1 MVEMNCTSAPV
12 VRRTFWVG
20 PLLAL
25 ALAAGCTVGPNYAT
39 PKGQLPAAWA
49 GPIPQGAAQTAASA
63 DAALAQWWTVFGDA
77 TLTSLIRRA
86 VASNLDLQLAESRI
100 RQARASRG
108 IAVAA
113 LGPTVNLTGS
123 VTRSKAPGTDNGP
136 GGAVEGKISNMW
148 QDGFDAAWEADVF
161 GGARRGVEAATANVQ
176 SAIASRDDVLVTL
189 VAEVA
194 VDYMDLRSF
203 QARIAVAQDNLKAQ
217 QHTSDI
223 TQQRFM
229 GGQGF
234 ASALDV
240 ANAKAQV
247 ATTTA
252 QIPLLESSAQQTI
265 YALSIL
271 LGEAPGAL
279 VEELSQARPIPV
291 APPAVPVGVPSDL
304 LRRRPDVRAAEA
316 NIHAATAEIG
326 VATADLYPR
335 FNLTA
340 GGGFQGNHAE
350 ALTDWI
356 SRFWSIGSSASWQIF
371 SSGAVTSNIEVQKAL
386 QDQSV
391 ITYRQTVLAGL
402 QEVENALI
410 ASTKDQERR
419 AALEDAVASN
429 RKAVELSTELYTE
442 GLSDFL
448 NVLQAQ
454 GALFSTQDAL
464 TQSDQAV
471 SEDLVALYKALGGG
485 WRAPQQAAGK

>member
-1 MVEMNCTSAPV
+1 M
-12 VRRTFWVG
+12 
-20 PLLAL
+20 
-25 ALAAGCTVGPNYAT
+25 AG
-39 PKGQLPAAWA
+39 
-49 GPIPQGAAQTAASA
+49 
-63 DAALAQWWTVFGDA
+63 
-77 TLTSLIRRA
+77 
-86 VASNLDLQLAESRI
+86 SR
-100 RQARASRG
+100 
-108 IAVAA
+108 
-113 LGPTVNLTGS
+113 
-123 VTRSKAPGTDNGP
+123 
-136 GGAVEGKISNMW
+136 
-148 QDGFDAAWEADVF
+148 
-161 GGARRGVEAATANVQ
+161 
-176 SAIASRDDVLVTL
+176 
-189 VAEVA
+189 
-194 VDYMDLRSF
+194 
-203 QARIAVAQDNLKAQ
+203 
-217 QHTSDI
+217 
-223 TQQRFM
+223 
-229 GGQGF
+229 
-234 ASALDV
+234 
-240 ANAKAQV
+240 
-247 ATTTA
+247 
-252 QIPLLESSAQQTI
+252 
-265 YALSIL
+265 
-271 LGEAPGAL
+271 
-279 VEELSQARPIPV
+279 
-291 APPAVPVGVPSDL
+291 VGVPSDL